1 MIIFESSDAEMP
13 TSAHGALAE
22 LMAAFVNRQPGWTGS
37 AGEAL
42 VEVEPASLSIANADV
57 IRPGRPGLIS
67 VTAEVAGATEVV
79 VHAVLGLRAP
89 GDDVRFL
96 ADADDAPL
104 GLLEDEHGMA
114 VVFDAL
120 ADAELSLLLLG
131 AVGGGD
137 GELER
142 VRRIWTAVDSVT
154 LTFDDRLS
162 FTVYQQLPMEPG
174 PHPGLELVVALDE
187 VGFNHV
193 PAPFALWRRSGRDL
207 GVSQEYQAGGTGG
220 WALALTSLR
229 DLYASGG
236 PPEQAGGDFATE
248 ARHLGTMTAR
258 MHLGLG
264 QAFGRQE
271 DAVSTWVSAVEEAV
285 RVVDA
290 SQLENQGVQAVLGDL
305 RRSALQAAA
314 IRTHGD
320 FHLGRVSRTDVGW
333 FVIDFSPGGPQG
345 ASPAVVSSTQ
355 ARSTDPRWRTW
366 PPCCGRSTTWRWWP
380 PPNAI
385 HQVASTL
392 TDLAEAWETRNRSAF
407 LAGYLA
413 TPGIEELVP
422 PTGDMA
428 PALVSVFE
436 LERSTTRQALRTLAA
451 PG

>member
-1 MIIFESSDAEMP
+1 MNIFESIDAELPASM
-13 TSAHGALAE
+13 HGALAE

-37 AGEAL
+37 TGQAL
-42 VEVEPASLSIANADV
+42 VDIEPASLSIASADV

-67 VTAEVAGATEVV
+67 VVAELSGMAEIA

-120 ADAELSLLLLG
+120 SDAELSLLLLG

-137 GELER
+137 GEPER
-142 VRRIWTAVDSVT
+142 VRRVWTTVDSVT

-162 FTVYQQLPMEPG
+162 FTVYQQVPLERG
-174 PHPGLELVVALDE
+174 PHPGLELVVALDD

-193 PAPFALWRRSGRDL
+193 PAPYALWRRSGRDL
-207 GVSQEYQAGGTGG
+207 GVAQEYQAGGTGG

-229 DLYASGG
+229 DLYALGG
-236 PPEQAGGDFATE
+236 SPEQAGGDFATE

-258 MHLGLG
+258 MHLGLDR
-264 QAFGRQE
+264 AFGRQE
-271 DAVSTWVSAVEEAV
+271 GAVSALVAAVEGAV
-285 RVVDA
+285 AAIDPT
-290 SQLENQGVQAVLGDL
+290 QLDDEQIQTILGEL
-305 RRSALQAAA
+305 RTSTLRTAA

-333 FVIDFSPGGPQG
+333 FVIDFSLAGPQG
-345 ASPAVVSSTQ
+345 STTVLVSSSGPVY
-355 ARSTDPRWRTW
+355 RSPLADVADMLWSFHHVAEVAAIERDPT
-366 PPCCGRSTTWRWWP
+366 GRLRL
-380 PPNAI
+380 A
-385 HQVASTL
+385 
-392 TDLAEAWETRNRSAF
+392 DLAEAWETRNRHAF
-407 LAGYLA
+407 LAGYLG
-413 TPGIEELVP
+413 TPGIDGLVP
-422 PTGDMA
+422 PHGDLA

-436 LERSTTRQALRTLAA
+436 LERSTTRQALRTVAA

>member
-22 LMAAFVNRQPGWTGS
+22 LMAAFVTRQPGWTGS
-37 AGEAL
+37 GGEAL

-271 DAVSTWVSAVEEAV
+271 EAVSTWVSAVEEAV

-305 RRSALQAAA
+305 RRSPLQAAA

-345 ASPAVVSSTQ
+345 ASPAVVSSTGPVY
-355 ARSTDPRWRTW
+355 RSPLADVAAMLWSFHHVAEVAAIERDPS
-366 PPCCGRSTTWRWWP
+366 GRL
-380 PPNAI
+380 
-385 HQVASTL
+385 HL